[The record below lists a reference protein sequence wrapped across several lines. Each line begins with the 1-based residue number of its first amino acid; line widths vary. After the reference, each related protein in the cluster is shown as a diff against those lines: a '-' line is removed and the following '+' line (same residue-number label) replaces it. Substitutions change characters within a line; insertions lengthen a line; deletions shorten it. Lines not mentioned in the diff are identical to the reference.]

1 MPGEAGP
8 AVHERII
15 AISEHVVINVAEI
28 GCGRRIALLRHPH
41 QFRPLKEDQLRVLHP
56 VGFNE
61 CSIPGRTTET
71 GGERVY
77 RKIGCAG
84 VIYWIAESRAEP
96 WAVRSVLG
104 HDLKIEP
111 VEIEE
116 PNESFATVTLVPNS
130 RVGQGHTAI
139 GEEGRGGLADHSVE
153 TYPVGSE
160 LSDIKSLTAGKERA
174 IGIAAVRKVGVAVGG
189 T

>member
-1 MPGEAGP
+1 
-8 AVHERII
+8 
-15 AISEHVVINVAEI
+15 
-28 GCGRRIALLRHPH
+28 GRRIALLRHPH
-41 QFRPLKEDQLRVLHP
+41 PFRPLKEDQLRVLHP

-61 CSIPGRTTET
+61 CSIPGRTAET
-71 GGERVY
+71 GGERRAGCVIKGGWIVY
-77 RKIGCAG
+77 R
-84 VIYWIAESRAEP
+84 VAESRAEP

-160 LSDIKSLTAGKERA
+160 FSDIKSLTAGKERA